1 MPTIIKLKTEDEVT
15 LNKVVVEL
23 LTQDPDFADQNVLE
37 ATIKTRIRRKLEN
50 GFSGKEEGK
59 NGLERTGIEHD
70 DGFNYW
76 LKIDHGREGAAKKF
90 IVRAKDFRRN

>member
-1 MPTIIKLKTEDEVT
+1 
-15 LNKVVVEL
+15 VEL

>member
-1 MPTIIKLKTEDEVT
+1 MPTIIKLMTDDEVT

-23 LTQDPDFADQNVLE
+23 LTRSDFADQNVLE